1 LGKAR
6 LRSALE
12 AIRVPT
18 AEEWEIL
25 RLSLRVAFWSVLVS
39 LPLAVA
45 VAYTLA
51 RSNFPGK
58 TLFDATV
65 HLPLVL
71 PPVVVGYLLLLLFG
85 RRGPVGAW
93 LEEWFG
99 IVFAFRWTGAALAAG
114 IMGFPLMVR
123 AVRLS
128 FETIDR
134 RLEAAASTLGA
145 GRAGV
150 FLTITLPLA
159 LPGIITGVLLSFARS
174 LGEFGATITFV
185 SNIPGETRT
194 LPLAIYT
201 YTQTPA
207 GDEAA
212 LRLSL
217 IAVLLSLAA
226 LYVSEVLV
234 RRAAKRVRGDDSD
247 GRH

>member
-1 LGKAR
+1 ML
-6 LRSALE
+6 
-12 AIRVPT
+12 PT

-51 RSNFPGK
+51 RSDFPGK

-128 FETIDR
+128 FESIDR
-134 RLEAAASTLGA
+134 KLEAAASTLGA

-201 YTQTPA
+201 YTQTPS

-234 RRAAKRVRGDDSD
+234 RRAAKRVRGDDAD